1 MGQLSILMTPEKIV
15 SVYHL
20 FALFWCFEP
29 ITVTPQTKQ
38 KFVMVMSILQMRKH
52 KVRKIK

>member
-1 MGQLSILMTPEKIV
+1 MGQLSVLMKPEKIV

-29 ITVTPQTKQ
+29 IMVTPQTKQ
-38 KFVMVMSILQMRKH
+38 FVIVMSILQMRKH